1 MMEVNEILN
10 FIASNGFAIV
20 IAVYFIVNNNKSM
33 QAMNETL
40 IELKTLIQ
48 TLAEDKD
55 KEKED

>member
-1 MMEVNEILN
+1 MEFNEILN

-48 TLAEDKD
+48 KLAEDKD
-55 KEKED
+55 KED

>member
-1 MMEVNEILN
+1 MEINEILN

-20 IAVYFIVNNNKSM
+20 IAAYFIINNNKSM

-48 TLAEDKD
+48 KIAEDKD
-55 KEKED
+55 KEG